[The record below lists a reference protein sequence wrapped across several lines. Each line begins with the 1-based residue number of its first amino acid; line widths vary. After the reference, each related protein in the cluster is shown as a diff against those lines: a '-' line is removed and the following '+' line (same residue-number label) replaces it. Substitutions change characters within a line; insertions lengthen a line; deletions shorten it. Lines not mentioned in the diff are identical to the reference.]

1 MRDVKFLRVE
11 KESERKMKEWMRS
24 ICFFYVVRGL
34 RGSHWLGFKGL
45 PIGVDCDDEL
55 MIEVVMVC
63 AVLVLEGGKSA
74 IFFQELLV
82 K

>member
-1 MRDVKFLRVE
+1 
-11 KESERKMKEWMRS
+11 MRS
-24 ICFFYVVRGL
+24 ICFFYEVSGL
-34 RGSHWLGFKGL
+34 RSSLGFGFKGL

-74 IFFQELLV
+74 IFFGEKWV
-82 K
+82 